1 MIQETNHLEPVDAR
15 STLHNILTH
24 SGDSRELVGYLNVF
38 LNDLQT
44 YADACGPKPVSDKHV
59 LYRIVHEVI
68 VWLETISLPRE
79 HIRCSQ
85 MKSLLEPFD
94 VRVQLK
100 SFIEKPCVSHILD
113 REHDLLDIIEG
124 ESDVT
129 PQDIGIKTNS
139 VLVKIESR
147 IWDRNYLFH
156 EKLEG
161 PCKLIDGL
169 ESVQNQHGASDKS
182 NCIAYVLSDEG
193 SSTILLAVKPDLYK
207 LYHLSFKA

>member
-129 PQDIGIKTNS
+129 PQDIGIKISMEQATRATALLMFCQMKGLRLFFLLSSQTSTSSIISLSRRSLNLGEITVVIEEPQKCVLGFFCPDTNHHD
-139 VLVKIESR
+139 K
-147 IWDRNYLFH
+147 
-156 EKLEG
+156 
-161 PCKLIDGL
+161 
-169 ESVQNQHGASDKS
+169 DKS
-182 NCIAYVLSDEG
+182 D
-193 SSTILLAVKPDLYK
+193 TR
-207 LYHLSFKA
+207 